1 MHNNYVQ
8 VLMGLP
14 TCVSAVEGTGE
25 EQCRLHACMC
35 TSIDGPAYLWVSR
48 RGNRGESSV
57 GGEDVG
63 VRAVPGGPVEDV
75 VELGHVHINVV
86 GRLGPV
92 NYPHLTACKKHIGV
106 GRQ

>member
-1 MHNNYVQ
+1 MC
-8 VLMGLP
+8 VLTIILP
-14 TCVSAVEGTGE
+14 CWFSV
-25 EQCRLHACMC
+25 
-35 TSIDGPAYLWVSR
+35 GPAYLWVSR
-48 RGNRGESSV
+48 WGNIRLREASVREAFVREASVREASV

-75 VELGHVHINVV
+75 VELGHVHIGVV